1 MRLALRR
8 AAGFAVS
15 RSGDAET
22 SMTPS
27 LRRAIWFLGAGQ
39 CVYWG
44 MLYYGF
50 SVLLVPMV
58 SEFRSSRAV
67 VAGAFSVGLLVMA
80 LAAPQV
86 GRWVDRDHA
95 ARVMRFGAWIAIGGV
110 IVVSQVPGVLGLYVA
125 WAVLGLAMATLFY
138 EPVFGLV
145 IRTVKV
151 DSERLRALAS
161 VTVVAGLASTIFL
174 PLMAVTV
181 KHIGWRSTEIA
192 VAAGIVVASWTLQR
206 HVLPLFRAE
215 PTSKPVAAADTQPV
229 RVRKPVT
236 FAVLAVVFVLST
248 LGSMSL
254 TTVLIPM
261 VVEAGYSAT
270 TAATVLAA
278 LGVMQLP
285 GRVWVLRG
293 GRASSVRGLVAL
305 QLGLQTLGMLLVAVN
320 GWIGVTAIGVAC
332 FGGGAGLHTLARP
345 WALQS
350 IYGVA
355 DAGRVNGV
363 MARYE
368 GFARAG
374 GPVAMAL
381 LYDQAGAMSVFGGIS
396 VALLAMAPVSWVFIR
411 SSSGD
416 GRLRGSR
423 RP

>member
-1 MRLALRR
+1 MTRR
-8 AAGFAVS
+8 RGGKAAAGDPGGIP
-15 RSGDAET
+15 RHDRRQL
-22 SMTPS
+22 TPS
-27 LRRAIWFLGAGQ
+27 LQRAIWFLGAGQ

-50 SVLLVPMV
+50 SVLLGPMV
-58 SEFRSSRAV
+58 SELHSSRPIV
-67 VAGAFSVGLLVMA
+67 VGAFSVGLLVMA
-80 LAAPQV
+80 LVAPQI

-95 ARVMRFGAWIAIGGV
+95 ARVMRAGAWIAIAGV
-110 IVVSQVPGVLGLYVA
+110 IVVSQVRGVVGLYAA

-145 IRTVKV
+145 IRTVTV
-151 DSERLRALAS
+151 DRERLRALAS

-174 PLMAVTV
+174 PLMAFTV
-181 KHIGWRSTEIA
+181 KHLGWRSTELAIA
-192 VAAGIVVASWTLQR
+192 AVIAVASWTLQR
-206 HVLPLFRAE
+206 HVLPIFRAE
-215 PTSKPVAAADTQPV
+215 PVHRPRAAVDQPAAH
-229 RVRKPVT
+229 VRKPAT

-254 TTVLIPM
+254 TTVLIP
-261 VVEAGYSAT
+261 VLVERGQSAT

-293 GRASSVRGLVAL
+293 GRASSIRGLLLL
-305 QLGLQTLGMLLVAVN
+305 QLGLQILGMFLVAVN

-350 IYGVA
+350 MYGVT

-374 GPVAMAL
+374 GPVAVAL
-381 LYDQAGAMSVFGGIS
+381 LYDQRGAVSVFGGLG
-396 VALLAMAPVSWVFIR
+396 VALLTMAPISWMF
-411 SSSGD
+411 
-416 GRLRGSR
+416 LAR
-423 RP
+423 RPAPSPAGNGA